1 VNTPPELAEPIAAL
15 SQQLQDAAQHFF
27 VGQTSSDPQQNA
39 RLTAAAESTK
49 KIAEL
54 CK

>member
-1 VNTPPELAEPIAAL
+1 LAK
-15 SQQLQDAAQHFF
+15 QLQDAAQHFF
-27 VGQTSSDPQQNA
+27 IGQTSGDPQQGG
-39 RLTAAAESTK
+39 RLASAAESTK